1 MKKDFFKDSKIK
13 FPAYEPWISSE
24 DKKIVNKTL
33 AQSMLT
39 LGPRLEKFEADFCKY
54 SQAKY
59 AIAVSN
65 CTAALHLSLKAL
77 GIKKDD
83 EVIVPDLTFVADA
96 NAVLACNAKPVI
108 VDINKENFFLSIPNI
123 KKNITK
129 KTKAI
134 IPVHIYGQV
143 CNIDEILDV
152 AHDNNLKV
160 IEDCAHAIGTF
171 HNSKHVG
178 NLGNT
183 GCFSFYPTKNITT
196 AEGGMVTT
204 DSKELWSRM
213 WSYKDHGK
221 SYDAVYNT
229 EHPPGFRWLHESF
242 GTNWRMT
249 EMQAAIGRIQ
259 IARMPE
265 WTETR
270 QRYGSMLDEVGKKYE
285 CIRTVNVPEY
295 IEHAE
300 YKHYFFVK
308 PEFLKDGWTR
318 DKIVEAMSELKVP
331 CMQGSCSEVYLEK
344 AFDNTPWR
352 PRERLPRAKEL
363 GETSLMMLVHPT
375 LRSDEMLKMCEA
387 LDSVLSVASK

>member
-83 EVIVPDLTFVADA
+83 EVIIPDLTFVADA

-152 AHDNNLKV
+152 ARDNNLKV

-196 AEGGMVTT
+196 AEGGMVITN
-204 DSKELWSRM
+204 SKKIAEKIRQLRSHGMTKSLKSRYSSKYPWIFDIVEPGYNYRMDEIRAALGITQLKRIKKINELRKNASFYYHKNLQNIPGIILPDMVNDKSHSYHLYTIRVTKSFKLSRNQLFKKL
-213 WSYKDHGK
+213 KDNG
-221 SYDAVYNT
+221 
-229 EHPPGFRWLHESF
+229 
-242 GTNWRMT
+242 
-249 EMQAAIGRIQ
+249 
-259 IARMPE
+259 
-265 WTETR
+265 
-270 QRYGSMLDEVGKKYE
+270 
-285 CIRTVNVPEY
+285 IRTTVYWMPIHEY
-295 IEHAE
+295 TAFRKFAKSSNIINTAKI
-300 YKHYFFVK
+300 YDQILALPLFPNISKKH
-308 PEFLKDGWTR
+308 
-318 DKIVEAMSELKVP
+318 
-331 CMQGSCSEVYLEK
+331 Q
-344 AFDNTPWR
+344 
-352 PRERLPRAKEL
+352 
-363 GETSLMMLVHPT
+363 
-375 LRSDEMLKMCEA
+375 
-387 LDSVLSVASK
+387 DSVIKVIKSS

>member
-152 AHDNNLKV
+152 ARDNNLNV

-196 AEGGMVTT
+196 AEGGMVITN
-204 DSKELWSRM
+204 SKKIAEKIRQLRSHGMTKSLKSRYSSKYPWIFDIVEPGYNYRMDEIRAALGITQLKRIKKINELRKNASFYYHKNLQNIPGIILPDMVNDKSHSYHLYTIRVTKSFKLSRNQLFKKL
-213 WSYKDHGK
+213 KDNG
-221 SYDAVYNT
+221 
-229 EHPPGFRWLHESF
+229 
-242 GTNWRMT
+242 
-249 EMQAAIGRIQ
+249 
-259 IARMPE
+259 
-265 WTETR
+265 
-270 QRYGSMLDEVGKKYE
+270 
-285 CIRTVNVPEY
+285 IRTTVYWMPIHEY
-295 IEHAE
+295 TAFRKFAKSSNIINTAKI
-300 YKHYFFVK
+300 YDQILALPLFPNISKKH
-308 PEFLKDGWTR
+308 
-318 DKIVEAMSELKVP
+318 
-331 CMQGSCSEVYLEK
+331 Q
-344 AFDNTPWR
+344 
-352 PRERLPRAKEL
+352 
-363 GETSLMMLVHPT
+363 
-375 LRSDEMLKMCEA
+375 
-387 LDSVLSVASK
+387 DSVIKVIKSS